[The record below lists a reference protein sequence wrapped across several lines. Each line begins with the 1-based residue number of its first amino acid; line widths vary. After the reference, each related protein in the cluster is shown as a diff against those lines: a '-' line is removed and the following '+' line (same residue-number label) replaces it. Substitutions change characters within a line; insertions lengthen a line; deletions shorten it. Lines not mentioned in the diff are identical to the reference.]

1 MKTKLLLCSALLTAF
16 GANAFAQTQTGR
28 QIDVIATDASI
39 APAPVP
45 SNGDDTVLF
54 TERPLVGIFWDERCA
69 SVEYTFND
77 NVGANPGTAV
87 EISPE
92 DLVDI
97 VQTGLDRWNDNPS
110 SYIEMNVTNVTDLG
124 NRPRVGGD
132 FINEVTFITP
142 PGFGPLAS
150 SPSFSL
156 TEDQTFAVGEDLDG
170 DGDSDVFDP
179 VAADRNT
186 CFDFDGDGDIEFPA
200 GDYAAGTIL
209 DNDVQF
215 NSLVVWETTPT
226 NTGGTDVDATST
238 HEFGHSHG
246 LSHAITNQTG
256 DNDGTSST
264 MFPFISSGAANSE
277 GAQRT
282 LNSDDL
288 AASAHIYPEGNG
300 TTEISEIQPGDIAFD
315 EAYSLISGTVSLDAS
330 GIPLPAAAV
339 KAIDFRAQSVASQT
353 YSGRTSAFETETGG
367 LVVFPESLVSGDYEL
382 PVLRNNLYTVEIEAL
397 DGDPVAVG
405 SVSTNAV
412 ITSIF
417 GLNTFPDEAVR
428 RGVTERAVEVEPLR
442 ASLISIRGSNSE
454 SGLDIVANTETIQ
467 RNSGPATFVGSGA
480 IFGANDIIY
489 AEMFDRTAVSQ
500 LLAAGNV
507 PVSGGAQ
514 TFLFGEDAS
523 TTIFSDAQLAIG
535 EVDPATGTVS
545 ITQVLSSEQDVA
557 GQDDDT
563 ASFAFNRTRALPF
576 QIRRAFNANP
586 NAQLFF
592 ILELND
598 VEIGPNSGF
607 PLAFVG
613 VDGTAL
619 GSESFLSTNNGPIS
633 PFFGGRWAM
642 ELRYANPGRRV
653 SPFLTRF

>member
-16 GANAFAQTQTGR
+16 GVNAFAQTQTGR
-28 QIDVIATDASI
+28 QLDVISTDASI
-39 APAPVP
+39 EPAPLP
-45 SNGDDTVLF
+45 SVGDDTVLF
-54 TERPLVGIFWDERCA
+54 IERPLVGIFWDERCA
-69 SVEYTFND
+69 SVEYTFNS
-77 NVGANPGTAV
+77 NVGANPGTGA

-92 DLVDI
+92 DLADI

-110 SYIEMNVTNVTDLG
+110 SYIDMNVTNVTDLG
-124 NRPRVGGD
+124 NRPRIGGD

-142 PGFGPLAS
+142 PGFTALAS

-156 TEDQTFAVGEDLDG
+156 TQDQTFAVGEDLDG

-215 NSLVVWETTPT
+215 GSGVLWETTPT
-226 NTGGTDVDATST
+226 NGGGADVDAVST

-264 MFPFISSGAANSE
+264 MFPFISTAEANSE

-282 LNSDDL
+282 PNADDL
-288 AASAHIYPEGNG
+288 AASAHIYQEGNG

-315 EAYSLISGTVSLDAS
+315 DAYALISGTASFDAA
-330 GIPLPAAAV
+330 GTPLPGAAV
-339 KAIDFRAQSVASQT
+339 KAIDFRSQSVAAQT
-353 YSGRTSAFETETGG
+353 YSGRTSAFETPTGG
-367 LVVFPESLVSGDYEL
+367 LAAFPESLVSGDYEL

-397 DGDPVAVG
+397 DGQPVATG
-405 SVSTNAV
+405 SVSTSAIIAGILGVNE
-412 ITSIF
+412 
-417 GLNTFPDEAVR
+417 FPDEAVR

-442 ASLISIRGSNSE
+442 ASLLSIRRSNAVNN
-454 SGLDIVANTETIQ
+454 LDIVANTETIQ
-467 RNSGPATFVGSGA
+467 RNSNPATFVGTGA
-480 IFGANDIIY
+480 IFGANDIVY
-489 AEMFDRTAVSQ
+489 AEMFDRTEVSE
-500 LLAAGNV
+500 LLATGNV
-507 PVSGGAQ
+507 PVSGGAE
-514 TFLFGEDAS
+514 TFMFGEDAS
-523 TTIFSDAQLAIG
+523 TAIFSDAQLAIG
-535 EVDPATGTVS
+535 TVDATGTVN

-563 ASFAFNRTRALPF
+563 ATFAFNRTRALPF
-576 QIRRAFNANP
+576 QIRRAFNADP

-598 VEIGPNSGF
+598 VVIGPNSGF

-613 VDGTAL
+613 VDGGTA
-619 GSESFLSTNNGPIS
+619 GSSFLGIDNGPVT
-633 PFFGGRWAM
+633 PFASGWAM